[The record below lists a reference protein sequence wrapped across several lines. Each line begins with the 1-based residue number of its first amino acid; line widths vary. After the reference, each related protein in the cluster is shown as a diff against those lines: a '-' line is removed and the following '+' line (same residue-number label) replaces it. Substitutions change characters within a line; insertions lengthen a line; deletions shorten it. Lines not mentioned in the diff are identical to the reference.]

1 MSKAGNDFVDK
12 LIDSL
17 DISDEEKAIKKKK
30 LIENI
35 EIPVKFAGI
44 GQAGVRKTE
53 LLRSIFRIDGTD
65 RSVISNL
72 KTGLY
77 KATTKDFYSFI
88 IKNEFDLK
96 IQFTDGPGLGEDM
109 RLEEKYIDMWCDEIP
124 RNDILYWVLDG
135 PNRDIAHIQTTMKTI
150 LDRTKFHDRIVIVI
164 NKVDQFALSEE
175 ARAAGNA
182 SWDEDLN
189 IPTDELEE
197 IISLRSDD
205 IIEKLAGYANVSK
218 DRIVA
223 CSALKRWNHGKILDL
238 LVASLPE
245 ELRYKVSANRDVKD
259 FTELITE
266 KGWKEIQRLTGE

>member
-1 MSKAGNDFVDK
+1 MSKAGNDFLDK

-44 GQAGVRKTE
+44 GQAGVGKTE

-72 KTGLY
+72 KTGSY

-109 RLEEKYIDMWCDEIP
+109 RLEEKYIDMWCDEIT
-124 RNDILYWVLDG
+124 RNDILYWVIDG

-197 IISLRSDD
+197 IISL
-205 IIEKLAGYANVSK
+205 
-218 DRIVA
+218 
-223 CSALKRWNHGKILDL
+223 
-238 LVASLPE
+238 
-245 ELRYKVSANRDVKD
+245 
-259 FTELITE
+259 
-266 KGWKEIQRLTGE
+266 

>member
-17 DISDEEKAIKKKK
+17 DISDEENAIKKKK

-44 GQAGVRKTE
+44 GQAGVGKTE

-72 KTGLY
+72 KTGSY

-124 RNDILYWVLDG
+124 SGLTHSKESELGFPFSARPASHGYAHRN
-135 PNRDIAHIQTTMKTI
+135 
-150 LDRTKFHDRIVIVI
+150 IVYR
-164 NKVDQFALSEE
+164 FALGSQ
-175 ARAAGNA
+175 AA
-182 SWDEDLN
+182 
-189 IPTDELEE
+189 
-197 IISLRSDD
+197 
-205 IIEKLAGYANVSK
+205 
-218 DRIVA
+218 
-223 CSALKRWNHGKILDL
+223 
-238 LVASLPE
+238 
-245 ELRYKVSANRDVKD
+245 
-259 FTELITE
+259 
-266 KGWKEIQRLTGE
+266 